1 MQLDMKKFLIILG
14 LLLICFY
21 IGSLY
26 TELNTYKT
34 QNGNTAKPETN
45 QNINEDSPSQPPKS
59 SPTLKVS
66 PKPKASSMPEE
77 KKATEVSLDQFNQL
91 QEGMTYQEVIAILGS
106 PGELQSSQ
114 EMAGYK
120 TVMYMWKGNS
130 LMGNMN
136 AIFQNE
142 KMIQRSQFA
151 LQ

>member
-1 MQLDMKKFLIILG
+1 MKKLLIILG
-14 LLLICFY
+14 LLFICFY

-26 TELNTYKT
+26 TELNMYKT
-34 QNGNTAKPETN
+34 QSGNPAKSETN
-45 QNINEDSPSQPPKS
+45 PNIENTLPNQEPKS

-66 PKPKASSMPEE
+66 PKPKASSKPVE
-77 KKATEVSLDQFNQL
+77 KKATGVSLDQFNRL
-91 QEGMTYQEVIAILGS
+91 QEGMSYQEVVAILGS

-114 EMAGYK
+114 DLAGYK

-130 LMGNMN
+130 LMGNLT
-136 AIFQNE
+136 AIFQND